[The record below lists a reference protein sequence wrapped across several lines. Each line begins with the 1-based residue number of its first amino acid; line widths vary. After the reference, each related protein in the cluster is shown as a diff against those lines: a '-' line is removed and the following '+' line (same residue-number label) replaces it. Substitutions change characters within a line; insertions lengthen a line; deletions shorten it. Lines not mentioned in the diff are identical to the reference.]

1 MSAILIYFLHTLQHA
16 CQKLAVEKNLQ
27 WKVMSMNLRRG
38 SGVRRKTCSV
48 LTQYVKKH
56 GTGYITTYILINIS
70 WLLIIFVTLLF
81 SSHYDW
87 RVEEKWQKLQ
97 IEVDQLCESLML
109 SLEISQTKTKTLLF
123 GSTTSLE
130 VGSFLIRPILISTNT
145 IYTILNTVLH
155 QCFKRVIAIAHQK
168 GTDDSL
174 KFIWWRW
181 KSRPWK
187 LQ

>member
-1 MSAILIYFLHTLQHA
+1 MIEGL
-16 CQKLAVEKNLQ
+16 K
-27 WKVMSMNLRRG
+27 R
-38 SGVRRKTCSV
+38 
-48 LTQYVKKH
+48 
-56 GTGYITTYILINIS
+56 
-70 WLLIIFVTLLF
+70 
-81 SSHYDW
+81 
-87 RVEEKWQKLQ
+87 KWQKLQ

-174 KFIWWRW
+174 KFIW
-181 KSRPWK
+181 
-187 LQ
+187 